1 MSNTDIIL
9 SIQLGGNERS
19 HALHKIFENN
29 DLHSA
34 ITKHV
39 LNHRGSEQDA
49 QDVFQET
56 LILFDRQVRLAKFRG
71 NCDWKTY
78 FIGIAKWQWFSIL
91 RKSVQVHVNT
101 EGVGSRREAVEMD
114 VESSLIDSER
124 REIIDKILEQM
135 GEPCKGVLKLY
146 KLSFSMEEI
155 GQKLGMTPDS
165 VKTRACKCREKFR
178 NFVEKN
184 PHYKN
189 LLNIV

>member
-1 MSNTDIIL
+1 MSNSDIIL

-19 HALHKIFENN
+19 QALHKIFENN

-39 LNHRGSEQDA
+39 LMHRGFEQDA

-56 LILFDRQVRLAKFRG
+56 LILFDRQVRLSKFRG

-78 FIGIAKWQWFSIL
+78 FIGIAKWQWFSML
-91 RKSVQVHVNT
+91 RKTAPAYVSREEV
-101 EGVGSRREAVEMD
+101 VGGSEAVVTD
-114 VESSLIDSER
+114 VESGLIDAER

-155 GQKLGMTPDS
+155 GQQLGMTPDS

>member
-1 MSNTDIIL
+1 MSNSDLIL

-19 HALHKIFENN
+19 LALHKIFENN
-29 DLHSA
+29 DLHSV

-39 LNHRGSEQDA
+39 LTHRGSEQDA

-71 NCDWKTY
+71 TCDWKTY
-78 FIGIAKWQWFSIL
+78 FIGIAKWQWLSTL
-91 RKSVQVHVNT
+91 RRSVPVHVNA
-101 EGVGSRREAVEMD
+101 EEVRSSQEAVVMD
-114 VESSLIDSER
+114 VESGLIDSER

-155 GQKLGMTPDS
+155 GQQLGMTPDS

>member
-19 HALHKIFENN
+19 RALHKIFENN

-34 ITKHV
+34 ITKYV
-39 LNHRGSEQDA
+39 LTHRGSEQDA

-78 FIGIAKWQWFSIL
+78 FVSIAKWQWFSVL
-91 RKSVQVHVNT
+91 RKSAPIHAHV
-101 EGVGSRREAVEMD
+101 EEAVHSRDEAVMD
-114 VESSLIDSER
+114 VESGFIDSER

-165 VKTRACKCREKFR
+165 VKTRACKCREQFR
-178 NFVEKN
+178 SFVEKN